1 MTTNQSLAQKLEA
14 LKTQLSETLSEIQD
28 LELEQARIESE
39 AQIDLDN
46 HVRKIVDRM
55 NAQFEATDPSN
66 DIVVAMTVFNHT
78 IQIISNRHKVA
89 FCNFW
94 YKDSSLDEIIKWAER
109 QIDSAQFYQILS
121 SSFDREELIT
131 ATEFDQF
138 AIRVN
143 DNTDIQLSYDDY
155 RRLVTLEI
163 RTVLSLKDIEHKLNE
178 ESNDETDFRNI
189 SVVDENDYIF
199 ESIEMHT
206 YLLDEMVDQ
215 IKAIKSEKMQDSKQ
229 TTRS

>member
-46 HVRKIVDRM
+46 YVRKIVDRM
-55 NAQFEATDPSN
+55 NAQFEANDPSN

-94 YKDSSLDEIIKWAER
+94 YKDSSLEEIIKWAEH
-109 QIDSAQFYQILS
+109 QIDSTQFYQILS

-131 ATEFDQF
+131 ATGFDQF

-143 DNTDIQLSYDDY
+143 DNTDIQLSYSDY
-155 RRLVTLEI
+155 RQLVTLEI
-163 RTVLSLKDIEHKLNE
+163 RTLFSLRDIERKLNE
-178 ESNDETDFRNI
+178 ESNDDTDFRNI

-199 ESIEMHT
+199 ESIETRT
-206 YLLDEMVDQ
+206 YLLDEIVDQ
-215 IKAIKSEKMQDSKQ
+215 IKAIKAEN
-229 TTRS
+229 

>member
-14 LKTQLSETLSEIQD
+14 LKIQLSETLSEIQN

-143 DNTDIQLSYDDY
+143 DNTDIQLSYNVY
-155 RRLVTLEI
+155 RQLVTLEI
-163 RTVLSLKDIEHKLNE
+163 RTLFSLRDIERKLNE

-189 SVVDENDYIF
+189 SIVDEDDYIF

-215 IKAIKSEKMQDSKQ
+215 IKAIKSEKMQDSK
-229 TTRS
+229 

>member
-14 LKTQLSETLSEIQD
+14 LKTQLSETLSEIQN

-55 NAQFEATDPSN
+55 NTQFEANDPSN

-94 YKDSSLDEIIKWAER
+94 YKDSSLDEIIKWAEH

-121 SSFDREELIT
+121 SSFEREELIT
-131 ATEFDQF
+131 ATELDQF

-143 DNTDIQLSYDDY
+143 DDTDIQLSYESD
-155 RRLVTLEI
+155 RQLVTLEI
-163 RTVLSLKDIEHKLNE
+163 RTVLSLKDIECKLNE
-178 ESNDETDFRNI
+178 DSNDETEFHNI
-189 SVVDENDYIF
+189 SVVDEDDYIF
-199 ESIEMHT
+199 ESIETRT

-215 IKAIKSEKMQDSKQ
+215 IKAIKAEK
-229 TTRS
+229 

>member
-14 LKTQLSETLSEIQD
+14 LKTQLSETLAEIQD
-28 LELEQARIESE
+28 LELEQSRIENE

-55 NAQFEATDPSN
+55 NAQFETNNQSN

-94 YKDSSLDEIIKWAER
+94 YKDSSLEEIIKWAET
-109 QIDSAQFYQILS
+109 QTDNAQFYQILS

-131 ATEFDQF
+131 ATMYDQF
-138 AIRVN
+138 AIKVD
-143 DNTDIQLSYDDY
+143 DNTDIQLSYSCD
-155 RRLVTLEI
+155 RQLVTLEI
-163 RTVLSLKDIEHKLNE
+163 RTVFSLKDIERKLNE
-178 ESNDETDFRNI
+178 DSNDETEFHNI

-199 ESIEMHT
+199 ESIET
-206 YLLDEMVDQ
+206 RTVLLDEMVDQ
-215 IKAIKSEKMQDSKQ
+215 IKSIKDEKLGA
-229 TTRS
+229 

>member
-55 NAQFEATDPSN
+55 NAQFEANDPSN
-66 DIVVAMTVFNHT
+66 DIVVAMTVFNQT

-94 YKDSSLDEIIKWAER
+94 YKDSSLDEIIKWAEH
-109 QIDSAQFYQILS
+109 QIGSAQFYQILS

-131 ATEFDQF
+131 ATGFDQF

-143 DNTDIQLSYDDY
+143 DNTDIQLSYSDD
-155 RRLVTLEI
+155 RQLVKLEI
-163 RTVLSLKDIEHKLNE
+163 RTVLSLKDLEHKLNE
-178 ESNDETDFRNI
+178 DSNDEIYFCNI
-189 SVVDENDYIF
+189 SSIDENDYIF
-199 ESIEMHT
+199 ESIEMRT
-206 YLLDEMVDQ
+206 CPLDEMVDQ
-215 IKAIKSEKMQDSKQ
+215 IKAIKAEK
-229 TTRS
+229 

>member
-28 LELEQARIESE
+28 LELEQSRIESE

-163 RTVLSLKDIEHKLNE
+163 RTVLSLKDIERKLNE
-178 ESNDETDFRNI
+178 ESNDDTDFRNI
-189 SVVDENDYIF
+189 SVVDEDDYIF

-215 IKAIKSEKMQDSKQ
+215 IKAIKSEKL
-229 TTRS
+229 RS

>member
-66 DIVVAMTVFNHT
+66 DIVVAMTVFNRT

-109 QIDSAQFYQILS
+109 QIDGAQFYQILS

-143 DNTDIQLSYDDY
+143 DNTDIQLLYNVY
-155 RRLVTLEI
+155 RQLVTLEI
-163 RTVLSLKDIEHKLNE
+163 RTLFSLRDIERKLNE

-215 IKAIKSEKMQDSKQ
+215 IKAIKSEKMQDSK
-229 TTRS
+229 

>member
-1 MTTNQSLAQKLEA
+1 MTTNQSLTQKLEA
-14 LKTQLSETLSEIQD
+14 LKTQLSETLSEIQN

-39 AQIDLDN
+39 KQIDLDN

-78 IQIISNRHKVA
+78 IQIISNRHRVA

-94 YKDSSLDEIIKWAER
+94 YKDSSLEEIIKWAER

-131 ATEFDQF
+131 ATELDQF

-143 DNTDIQLSYDDY
+143 DDTDIQLSYEND
-155 RRLVTLEI
+155 RQLVTLEI
-163 RTVLSLKDIEHKLNE
+163 RTVLSLKDIECKLNE
-178 ESNDETDFRNI
+178 DSNDETEFHNI
-189 SVVDENDYIF
+189 SVVDEDDYIF
-199 ESIEMHT
+199 ESIETRT
-206 YLLDEMVDQ
+206 YLLDEMVEQ
-215 IKAIKSEKMQDSKQ
+215 IKAIKAEKMQDSK
-229 TTRS
+229 

>member
-1 MTTNQSLAQKLEA
+1 MTNTQTLSQKLEA

-78 IQIISNRHKVA
+78 IQIISNRHRVA

-94 YKDSSLDEIIKWAER
+94 YKDSSLDEIIKWAEH

-131 ATEFDQF
+131 ATELDQF

-155 RRLVTLEI
+155 RRLVMLEI
-163 RTVLSLKDIEHKLNE
+163 RTVLSLKDIECKLNE
-178 ESNDETDFRNI
+178 DSNDETEFHNI
-189 SVVDENDYIF
+189 SVVDEDDYIF
-199 ESIEMHT
+199 ESIETRT

-215 IKAIKSEKMQDSKQ
+215 IKAIKAEKMQDSK
-229 TTRS
+229 

>member
-55 NAQFEATDPSN
+55 NAQFESNNPSN

-89 FCNFW
+89 FCNFR
-94 YKDSSLDEIIKWAER
+94 YKDGSLEEIIKWAEH

-131 ATEFDQF
+131 ATELDQF

-143 DNTDIQLSYDDY
+143 DDTDIQLSYEND
-155 RRLVTLEI
+155 RQLVTLEI
-163 RTVLSLKDIEHKLNE
+163 RTVLSLKDIERKLNE
-178 ESNDETDFRNI
+178 DSNDETDFRNI

-199 ESIEMHT
+199 ESIETRT
-206 YLLDEMVDQ
+206 YLIDEMVDQ
-215 IKAIKSEKMQDSKQ
+215 IKAIKSEK
-229 TTRS
+229 

>member
-55 NAQFEATDPSN
+55 NAQFEANDPSN

-94 YKDSSLDEIIKWAER
+94 YKDSSLEEIIKWAEH

-143 DNTDIQLSYDDY
+143 DNTDIQLSYNVY
-155 RRLVTLEI
+155 RQLVTLEI
-163 RTVLSLKDIEHKLNE
+163 RTLFSLRDIKRKLNE

-189 SVVDENDYIF
+189 SVVDENGYIF
-199 ESIEMHT
+199 ESIETHT

-215 IKAIKSEKMQDSKQ
+215 IKAIKSEKMQDSK
-229 TTRS
+229 

>member
-66 DIVVAMTVFNHT
+66 DIVVAMAVFNHT
-78 IQIISNRHKVA
+78 IQIISNRHRVA
-89 FCNFW
+89 FCNFS
-94 YKDSSLDEIIKWAER
+94 YKDSSLEEIINWAEH

-121 SSFDREELIT
+121 ASFDREELIT
-131 ATEFDQF
+131 ATELDQF

-143 DNTDIQLSYDDY
+143 DDTDIQLSYESD
-155 RRLVTLEI
+155 RQLVTLEI
-163 RTVLSLKDIEHKLNE
+163 RTVLSLKDIERKLNKD
-178 ESNDETDFRNI
+178 SNDEIDFRNI

-199 ESIEMHT
+199 ESIETRT

-215 IKAIKSEKMQDSKQ
+215 IKAIKAEK
-229 TTRS
+229 

>member
-78 IQIISNRHKVA
+78 IQIISNRHRVA

-94 YKDSSLDEIIKWAER
+94 YKDSSLDEIIKWAEH

-131 ATEFDQF
+131 ATELDQF

-143 DNTDIQLSYDDY
+143 DDTDIQLSYDEY

-163 RTVLSLKDIEHKLNE
+163 RTVLSLKDIGHKLNE
-178 ESNDETDFRNI
+178 DSNDETEFHNI
-189 SVVDENDYIF
+189 SVVDEDDYIF
-199 ESIEMHT
+199 ESIET
-206 YLLDEMVDQ
+206 RTVLLDEMVDQ
-215 IKAIKSEKMQDSKQ
+215 IKAIKAEKMQDSK
-229 TTRS
+229 

>member
-1 MTTNQSLAQKLEA
+1 MTINQTLSQKLEA

-39 AQIDLDN
+39 KQIDLDN

-55 NAQFEATDPSN
+55 NAQFEADNPSN

-78 IQIISNRHKVA
+78 IQIISDRHKVA

-94 YKDSSLDEIIKWAER
+94 YKDSSLEEIIKWAEC
-109 QIDSAQFYQILS
+109 QIDSAQCYQILS
-121 SSFDREELIT
+121 SSFEREELIT

-143 DNTDIQLSYDDY
+143 DDTDIQLSYDDY
-155 RRLVTLEI
+155 RQLVTLEI
-163 RTVLSLKDIEHKLNE
+163 RTLFSLRDIERKLNE
-178 ESNDETDFRNI
+178 DSNDETEFHNI
-189 SVVDENDYIF
+189 SAVDENDYIF
-199 ESIEMHT
+199 ESIET
-206 YLLDEMVDQ
+206 RTVLLDEMVDQ
-215 IKAIKSEKMQDSKQ
+215 IKAIKAEKMQDSK
-229 TTRS
+229 

>member
-46 HVRKIVDRM
+46 YVRKIVDRM
-55 NAQFEATDPSN
+55 NAQFEANDPSN

-94 YKDSSLDEIIKWAER
+94 YKDSSLEEIIKWAEH

-121 SSFDREELIT
+121 SSFEREELIT
-131 ATEFDQF
+131 ATELDQF

-143 DNTDIQLSYDDY
+143 DDTDIQLSYDDY

-163 RTVLSLKDIEHKLNE
+163 RTVLSLKDIECKLNE
-178 ESNDETDFRNI
+178 DSNDETEFHNI
-189 SVVDENDYIF
+189 SVVDEDDYIF
-199 ESIEMHT
+199 ESIETRT

-215 IKAIKSEKMQDSKQ
+215 IKAIKSEKLGDC
-229 TTRS
+229 

>member
-143 DNTDIQLSYDDY
+143 DNTDIQLQYNVY
-155 RRLVTLEI
+155 RQLVTLEI
-163 RTVLSLKDIEHKLNE
+163 RTLFSLRDIERKLNE

-215 IKAIKSEKMQDSKQ
+215 IKAIKAEKLKS
-229 TTRS
+229 

>member
-215 IKAIKSEKMQDSKQ
+215 IKAIKSEKMQDSK
-229 TTRS
+229 

>member
-55 NAQFEATDPSN
+55 NAQFEADNPSN

-94 YKDSSLDEIIKWAER
+94 YKDSSLDEIIKWAEH

-143 DNTDIQLSYDDY
+143 DNTDIQLSYSDY
-155 RRLVTLEI
+155 RQLVTLEI
-163 RTVLSLKDIEHKLNE
+163 RTVLSLKDIECKLNE
-178 ESNDETDFRNI
+178 DSNDETEFHNI

-199 ESIEMHT
+199 ESIETRT
-206 YLLDEMVDQ
+206 YLLDEIVDQ
-215 IKAIKSEKMQDSKQ
+215 IKAIKADN
-229 TTRS
+229 

>member
-163 RTVLSLKDIEHKLNE
+163 RTVLSLKDIERKLNE

-215 IKAIKSEKMQDSKQ
+215 IKAIKAEKMQDSK
-229 TTRS
+229 

>member
-1 MTTNQSLAQKLEA
+1 MTTNQSLAYKLES
-14 LKTQLSETLSEIQD
+14 LKTQLSETLSEMQD

-55 NAQFEATDPSN
+55 NAQFEANDPSN

-94 YKDSSLDEIIKWAER
+94 YKDSSLDEIIKWAEH

-121 SSFDREELIT
+121 SSFEREELIT
-131 ATEFDQF
+131 ATELDQF
-138 AIRVN
+138 AIRVD
-143 DNTDIQLSYDDY
+143 DNTDIQLSYNDC
-155 RRLVTLEI
+155 RQIVTLEI
-163 RTVLSLKDIEHKLNE
+163 RTVLSLKDIECKLNE
-178 ESNDETDFRNI
+178 DSNDETEFHNI
-189 SVVDENDYIF
+189 SVVDEDDYIF
-199 ESIEMHT
+199 ESIETRT

-215 IKAIKSEKMQDSKQ
+215 IKAIKSEK
-229 TTRS
+229 

>member
-14 LKTQLSETLSEIQD
+14 LKTQLSETLSEIQN
-28 LELEQARIESE
+28 LELKQARIESE

-94 YKDSSLDEIIKWAER
+94 YKDSSLDEIIKWTEH

-121 SSFDREELIT
+121 SSFDQEELIT
-131 ATEFDQF
+131 ATELDQF

-143 DNTDIQLSYDDY
+143 DDTDIQLSYESD
-155 RRLVTLEI
+155 RQLVTLEI
-163 RTVLSLKDIEHKLNE
+163 RTVLSLKDIECKLNE
-178 ESNDETDFRNI
+178 DSNDETEFHNI
-189 SVVDENDYIF
+189 SVVDEDDYIF
-199 ESIEMHT
+199 ESIETRT

-215 IKAIKSEKMQDSKQ
+215 IKAIKA
-229 TTRS
+229 

>member
-55 NAQFEATDPSN
+55 NAQFEANDPSN

-94 YKDSSLDEIIKWAER
+94 YKDSSLDEIIKWAEH

-121 SSFDREELIT
+121 SSFEREELIT
-131 ATEFDQF
+131 ATELDQF

-143 DNTDIQLSYDDY
+143 DNTDIQLSYNDY
-155 RRLVTLEI
+155 RQLVTLEI
-163 RTVLSLKDIEHKLNE
+163 RTVLSLKDIECKLNE
-178 ESNDETDFRNI
+178 DSNDETEFHNI
-189 SVVDENDYIF
+189 SVVDEDDYIF

-215 IKAIKSEKMQDSKQ
+215 IKAIKAEK
-229 TTRS
+229 

>member
-55 NAQFEATDPSN
+55 NAQFEANDPSN

-155 RRLVTLEI
+155 RQLVTLEI
-163 RTVLSLKDIEHKLNE
+163 RTVLSLKDIECKLNE
-178 ESNDETDFRNI
+178 DSNDETEFHNI
-189 SVVDENDYIF
+189 SVVDKDDYIF
-199 ESIEMHT
+199 ESIETRT

-215 IKAIKSEKMQDSKQ
+215 IKAIKADN
-229 TTRS
+229 

>member
-55 NAQFEATDPSN
+55 NAQFEANDPSN

-94 YKDSSLDEIIKWAER
+94 YKDSSLEEIIKWAEH

-143 DNTDIQLSYDDY
+143 DDTDIQLSYESD
-155 RRLVTLEI
+155 RQLVTLEI
-163 RTVLSLKDIEHKLNE
+163 RTLFSLRDIERKLNE
-178 ESNDETDFRNI
+178 ESNDDTDFRNI

-199 ESIEMHT
+199 ESIETRT
-206 YLLDEMVDQ
+206 YLLDEIVDQ
-215 IKAIKSEKMQDSKQ
+215 IKAIKSEKMQDSK
-229 TTRS
+229 

>member
-178 ESNDETDFRNI
+178 DSNDATEFHNI
-189 SVVDENDYIF
+189 SVVDEDDYIF

-215 IKAIKSEKMQDSKQ
+215 IKAIKAEKMQDSK
-229 TTRS
+229 

>member
-46 HVRKIVDRM
+46 HVRKIVDRI

-78 IQIISNRHKVA
+78 IQIISDRHKVA
-89 FCNFW
+89 FCNFR
-94 YKDSSLDEIIKWAER
+94 YKDSSLEEIIKWAEH
-109 QIDSAQFYQILS
+109 QIDRAQFYQILS

-131 ATEFDQF
+131 ATELDQF

-143 DNTDIQLSYDDY
+143 DNTDIQLSYESD

-163 RTVLSLKDIEHKLNE
+163 RTVLSLKDIERKLNE
-178 ESNDETDFRNI
+178 DSNDETEFHNI
-189 SVVDENDYIF
+189 SVVDEDDYIF
-199 ESIEMHT
+199 ESIETRT

-215 IKAIKSEKMQDSKQ
+215 IKAIKAEN
-229 TTRS
+229 

>member
-1 MTTNQSLAQKLEA
+1 MTTNQSL
-14 LKTQLSETLSEIQD
+14 ETLSEIQD

-55 NAQFEATDPSN
+55 NAQFEANDPSN

-109 QIDSAQFYQILS
+109 QIDSAQFYQILG
-121 SSFDREELIT
+121 SSFEREELIT

-143 DNTDIQLSYDDY
+143 DNTDIQLSYNVY
-155 RRLVTLEI
+155 RQLVTLEI
-163 RTVLSLKDIEHKLNE
+163 RTLFSLRDIERKLNE
-178 ESNDETDFRNI
+178 ESNDATEFHNI
-189 SVVDENDYIF
+189 SVVDEDDYIF
-199 ESIEMHT
+199 ESIETHT
-206 YLLDEMVDQ
+206 YSLDEIVDQ
-215 IKAIKSEKMQDSKQ
+215 IKAIKSEKMQDSK
-229 TTRS
+229 

>member
-55 NAQFEATDPSN
+55 NAQFESTDPSN

-94 YKDSSLDEIIKWAER
+94 YKDSSLDEIIKWAEH
-109 QIDSAQFYQILS
+109 QIDSAQFYQMLS
-121 SSFDREELIT
+121 SSFDKEELIT
-131 ATEFDQF
+131 ATELDQF

-163 RTVLSLKDIEHKLNE
+163 RTVLSLKDIECKLNE
-178 ESNDETDFRNI
+178 DSNDETEFHNI
-189 SVVDENDYIF
+189 SVVDEDDYIF
-199 ESIEMHT
+199 ESIETRT

-215 IKAIKSEKMQDSKQ
+215 IKAIKAEKMQDSK
-229 TTRS
+229 

>member
-131 ATEFDQF
+131 ATGFDQF

-143 DNTDIQLSYDDY
+143 DNTDIQLSYESD
-155 RRLVTLEI
+155 RQLVTLEI
-163 RTVLSLKDIEHKLNE
+163 RTVLSLKDIECKLNE
-178 ESNDETDFRNI
+178 DSNDETEFHNI
-189 SVVDENDYIF
+189 SVVDEDDYIF
-199 ESIEMHT
+199 ESIETRT

-215 IKAIKSEKMQDSKQ
+215 IKAIKSEKMQDSK
-229 TTRS
+229 

>member
-1 MTTNQSLAQKLEA
+1 MTTNQSLAQKLES

-55 NAQFEATDPSN
+55 NAQFEANDPSN

-94 YKDSSLDEIIKWAER
+94 YKDSSLEEIIKWAEH

-143 DNTDIQLSYDDY
+143 DDTDIQLSYDDY

-163 RTVLSLKDIEHKLNE
+163 RTVLSLKDIERKLNE
-178 ESNDETDFRNI
+178 DSNDETEFHNI
-189 SVVDENDYIF
+189 SVVDEDDYIF
-199 ESIEMHT
+199 ESIETRT

-215 IKAIKSEKMQDSKQ
+215 IKSIKAEKMQDSK
-229 TTRS
+229 

>member
-55 NAQFEATDPSN
+55 NAQFEANDPSN

-94 YKDSSLDEIIKWAER
+94 YKDSSLEEIIKWAEH

-131 ATEFDQF
+131 ATGFDQF

-143 DNTDIQLSYDDY
+143 DNTDIQLSYESD
-155 RRLVTLEI
+155 RQLVTLEI
-163 RTVLSLKDIEHKLNE
+163 RTVLSLKDIECKLNE
-178 ESNDETDFRNI
+178 DSNDETEFHNI
-189 SVVDENDYIF
+189 SVVDEDDYIF
-199 ESIEMHT
+199 ESIETRT

-215 IKAIKSEKMQDSKQ
+215 IKAIKSEKL
-229 TTRS
+229 RS

>member
-14 LKTQLSETLSEIQD
+14 LKTQLSETLSEIQN

-78 IQIISNRHKVA
+78 IQIISNRHRVA

-94 YKDSSLDEIIKWAER
+94 YKDSSLDEIIKWAEH

-131 ATEFDQF
+131 ATELDQF
-138 AIRVN
+138 AISV
-143 DNTDIQLSYDDY
+143 DDDTDIQLSYNDC
-155 RRLVTLEI
+155 RQIVTLEI
-163 RTVLSLKDIEHKLNE
+163 RTVLSLKDIECKLNE
-178 ESNDETDFRNI
+178 DSNDETEFHNI
-189 SVVDENDYIF
+189 SVVDEDDYIF
-199 ESIEMHT
+199 ESIETRT

-215 IKAIKSEKMQDSKQ
+215 IKAIKAEKMQDSK
-229 TTRS
+229 

>member
-1 MTTNQSLAQKLEA
+1 MTTNQSLAQKLES

-39 AQIDLDN
+39 KQIDLDN

-55 NAQFEATDPSN
+55 NAQFEADNPSN

-78 IQIISNRHKVA
+78 IQIISNRHRVA

-94 YKDSSLDEIIKWAER
+94 YKDSSLDEIIKFAEH

-121 SSFDREELIT
+121 SSFEREELIT
-131 ATEFDQF
+131 ATELDQF
-138 AIRVN
+138 AIRVD
-143 DNTDIQLSYDDY
+143 DNTDIQLSYNDC
-155 RRLVTLEI
+155 RQLVTLEI
-163 RTVLSLKDIEHKLNE
+163 RTLFSLRDIEHKLNE

-189 SVVDENDYIF
+189 SVVDEDDYIF

-215 IKAIKSEKMQDSKQ
+215 IKAIKSEKL
-229 TTRS
+229 RS

>member
-163 RTVLSLKDIEHKLNE
+163 RTVLSLKDIERKLNE
-178 ESNDETDFRNI
+178 ESNDDTDFRNI
-189 SVVDENDYIF
+189 SVVDEDDYIF
-199 ESIEMHT
+199 ESIEMHA

-215 IKAIKSEKMQDSKQ
+215 IKAIKSEKL
-229 TTRS
+229 RS